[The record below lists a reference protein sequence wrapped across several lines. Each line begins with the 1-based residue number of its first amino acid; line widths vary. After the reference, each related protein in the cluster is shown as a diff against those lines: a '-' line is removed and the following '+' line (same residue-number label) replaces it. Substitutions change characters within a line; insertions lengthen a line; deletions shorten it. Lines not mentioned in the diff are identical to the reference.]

1 MIFTSPDLEPSFQG
15 VPAIEVRPTSPR
27 SIQQRL
33 TTPNSSRDSV
43 PPGELRV
50 CNPDR
55 PKSKDSLFP
64 PSNLTARPVEEILP
78 DGPLT
83 AHSFEL
89 QVTEEEEE
97 NERQVVPGDDRSP
110 LLLKPCGGRGFYT
123 IIEESQ
129 ESLSLLFPDCPEPAF
144 SNRYKISEVSVSIEE
159 LRPNAEEAARGVLF
173 KRKPL
178 VERLTRHYRPSYSS
192 RKHVCPEPPLPIIT
206 ASNLIAPPPPPN
218 HQAARVAAH
227 LHSITSFVHKL
238 KARRHREKSL
248 PPIPSDIRTPLESTD
263 IPATRHQTSHHTL
276 PLPPFFSF
284 PWASVESLVPAP
296 LSINHVSP
304 PNALIL
310 RCPHRALDRS
320 YFTYL
325 HYRRQRLLHT
335 RWELWLSHRAEVKE
349 LLARLGQALEDLGDF
364 EVNFPQ
370 AYEESEK

>member
-1 MIFTSPDLEPSFQG
+1 MGKVGRFFKKIRRASIAKIEEVLEVIFTSPDLEPSFQG

-218 HQAARVAAH
+218 HQAARHDGTGKRAC
-227 LHSITSFVHKL
+227 
-238 KARRHREKSL
+238 L
-248 PPIPSDIRTPLESTD
+248 PS
-263 IPATRHQTSHHTL
+263 PAIS
-276 PLPPFFSF
+276 
-284 PWASVESLVPAP
+284 AP
-296 LSINHVSP
+296 LSRAQTSLLPDIKHRITPFPCLPSSASP
-304 PNALIL
+304 GHPSSLWSQ
-310 RCPHRALDRS
+310 PRS
-320 YFTYL
+320 PSTTYL
-325 HYRRQRLLHT
+325 RPMLLSSDVRIGRST
-335 RWELWLSHRAEVKE
+335 EATSPTCTIGANAFFTLDGSC
-349 LLARLGQALEDLGDF
+349 G
-364 EVNFPQ
+364 
-370 AYEESEK
+370 